1 MRARSQRGVLAAE
14 VGVGGWT
21 ATVKALTPNPTPNP
35 AARTVAQE
43 ETHAPAEKVTPGMHV
58 RQLAL
63 PAPPHVRHVASH
75 ATHVEAPP
83 PPPPSSRYLP
93 SGHVPTHAPSS
104 RCGVSVSGQ
113 LRQSALAGPEHERQE
128 AAHAAQV
135 ACPSART
142 WFGFGFGF
150 GLGFGFGFGSGFG
163 FGLGLVGLPVG
174 AHRHVEA
181 LLRARG
187 HTRRAVQE
195 GVRLRRA
202 REALGAARARAGRA
216 GGVASRARLRRAVG
230 VFAQRRAVRLAR
242 HRPRGAHLVR
252 LRLRLRLRLRA
263 RLRVRLRARV
273 RGSA

>member
-142 WFGFGFGF
+142 WFGFG
-150 GLGFGFGFGSGFG
+150 
-163 FGLGLVGLPVG
+163 LGLVGLPVG